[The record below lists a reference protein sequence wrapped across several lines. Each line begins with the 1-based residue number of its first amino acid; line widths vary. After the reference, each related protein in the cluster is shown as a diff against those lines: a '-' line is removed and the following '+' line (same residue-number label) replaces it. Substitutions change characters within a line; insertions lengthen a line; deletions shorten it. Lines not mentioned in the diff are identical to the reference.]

1 MEITTVLILL
11 AIGALAGTVSSF
23 LGIGGGLVV
32 IPLLVTL
39 LNYSQKTAQ
48 GTSLALMLPPIGIL
62 AVINYYKS
70 GNVNLSHAFVMAIG
84 FLAASYVASK
94 YAVKLPDDYLKK
106 IFAVFLIIYATKLLL
121 GK

>member
-1 MEITTVLILL
+1 VDITTILL
-11 AIGALAGTVSSF
+11 LLLIGSLAGIVSSF

-32 IPLLVTL
+32 IPLLVLL

-62 AVINYYKS
+62 AVINYYKT
-70 GNVNLSHAFVMAIG
+70 GNVNITHAMIMAVG
-84 FLAASYVASK
+84 FLIASYFASK
-94 YAVKLPDDYLKK
+94 WAVNIHDDYLKK
-106 IFAVFLIIYATKLLL
+106 IFAVFLILYAIKLLL

>member
-1 MEITTVLILL
+1 MDIYTLLVLLL
-11 AIGALAGTVSSF
+11 IGALAGGVSAF

-32 IPLLVTL
+32 IPLLVLL

-48 GTSLALMLPPIGIL
+48 GTSLALMLPPIGIM

-70 GNVNLSHAFVMAIG
+70 GNVNIPHALIMAVG
-84 FLAASYVASK
+84 FLIASYFASSI
-94 YAVKLPDDYLKK
+94 AVKIDDSSLKK
-106 IFAVFLIIYATKLLL
+106 IFAVFLILYAVKLLM

>member
-1 MEITTVLILL
+1 MDITTLFLL
-11 AIGALAGTVSSF
+11 LFIGILAGIVSSF

-32 IPLLVTL
+32 IPLLVLL

-62 AVINYYKS
+62 AVINYYKT
-70 GNVNLSHAFVMAIG
+70 GNVNITHALIMAIG
-84 FLAASYVASK
+84 FLIASYFASLF
-94 YAVKLPDDYLKK
+94 AVRLEDTHLKK
-106 IFAVFLIIYATKLLL
+106 FFAIFLILYAIKLLL

>member
-1 MEITTVLILL
+1 MDLSTVLILL
-11 AIGALAGTVSSF
+11 MIGALAGTVSSF

-32 IPLLVTL
+32 IPLLVLL
-39 LNYSQKTAQ
+39 LNYSQKAAQ

-70 GNVNLSHAFVMAIG
+70 GNVNISHALIMSVG
-84 FLAASYVASK
+84 FLIASYFASK
-94 YAVKLPDDYLKK
+94 YATQLHDDYLKK
-106 IFAVFLIIYATKLLL
+106 IFAVFLILYAIKLLI

>member
-1 MEITTVLILL
+1 MEITTLLILL

-32 IPLLVTL
+32 IPLLVSL
-39 LNYSQKTAQ
+39 LNYSQKAAQ

-84 FLAASYVASK
+84 FLAASYFASK
-94 YAVKLPDDYLKK
+94 YAVQLPEDYLKK
-106 IFAVFLIIYATKLLL
+106 IFAIFLIIYAAKLLL